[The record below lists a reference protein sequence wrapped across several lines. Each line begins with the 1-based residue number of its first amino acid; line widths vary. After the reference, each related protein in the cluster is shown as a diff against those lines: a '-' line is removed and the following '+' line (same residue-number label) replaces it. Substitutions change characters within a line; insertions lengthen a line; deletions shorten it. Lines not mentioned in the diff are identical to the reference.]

1 MHNPAYV
8 KPAPEQLL
16 EELISK
22 FGVPAYCNKNGDPC
36 KINERF
42 WVELLATEKDIIH
55 DRDEDRF
62 YVYNPANGLWERQ
75 TLHALKGSLSD
86 RMRRANREWKG
97 CAGIMPL
104 DSEHNRRDIISL
116 LRGVVERQDF
126 FENRPPAIHAQNC
139 MIVFERGQPKRTEF
153 SPHFRSRN
161 QLSVAYDPG
170 AECRQFKEE
179 LIRPAMR
186 PDDMDL
192 LQKMFGLL
200 VLGVNRPQRIF
211 ILSGTPKTGK
221 TTVGLIIQ
229 HLIGRRNC
237 VELRTELLG
246 ERFEM
251 SRAVGK
257 MMYFGPDVDPHF
269 LQSKGAHRL
278 KSIVGG
284 DPMDAEKKN
293 SNDDFP
299 FEGTLNV
306 LITSNSRLIVR
317 LRGDYGAWHR
327 RLVIIEY
334 NGKPPASGLKLSTEG

>member
-1 MHNPAYV
+1 MQTIRGRA
-8 KPAPEQLL
+8 ASTCD
-16 EELISK
+16 EL
-22 FGVPAYCNKNGDPC
+22 
-36 KINERF
+36 
-42 WVELLATEKDIIH
+42 
-55 DRDEDRF
+55 
-62 YVYNPANGLWERQ
+62 
-75 TLHALKGSLSD
+75 
-86 RMRRANREWKG
+86 RRH
-97 CAGIMPL
+97 GI
-104 DSEHNRRDIISL
+104 
-116 LRGVVERQDF
+116 
-126 FENRPPAIHAQNC
+126 
-139 MIVFERGQPKRTEF
+139 
-153 SPHFRSRN
+153 
-161 QLSVAYDPG
+161 VA
-170 AECRQFKEE
+170 
-179 LIRPAMR
+179 
-186 PDDMDL
+186 
-192 LQKMFGLL
+192 KMFGLL

-229 HLIGRRNC
+229 HIIGRRNC

-257 MMYFGPDVDPHF
+257 MMYFGPDVDSHF

-299 FEGTLNV
+299 FEGILNV

-327 RLVIIEY
+327 RLVIIDY
-334 NGKPPASGLKLSTEG
+334 NGKPPAKRIEGFDRALVEKEGSGILNFAIEGMIKYERDCSNDGDIYLTPELINRVTALLSESDGLRNFLRSELIFPIRAI